1 MTPSPSGMFIVE
13 GLGKPE
19 MESQQADKRIEG
31 LKVLARMIAAD
42 YKRRQ
47 RAARAR
53 NSQPANN
60 VETPQ
65 KLTTEE
71 ERQR

>member
-1 MTPSPSGMFIVE
+1 MSREPSINPRVAE
-13 GLGKPE
+13 GL
-19 MESQQADKRIEG
+19 R
-31 LKVLARMIAAD
+31 VLARMIAAD

-53 NSQPANN
+53 NSQLANN

-71 ERQR
+71 ERRP

>member
-1 MTPSPSGMFIVE
+1 MMNREPSVNPRVAE
-13 GLGKPE
+13 GL
-19 MESQQADKRIEG
+19 R
-31 LKVLARMIAAD
+31 VLARMIAAD

-47 RAARAR
+47 RAARAG
-53 NSQPANN
+53 NSQLANN

-71 ERQR
+71 ERRP